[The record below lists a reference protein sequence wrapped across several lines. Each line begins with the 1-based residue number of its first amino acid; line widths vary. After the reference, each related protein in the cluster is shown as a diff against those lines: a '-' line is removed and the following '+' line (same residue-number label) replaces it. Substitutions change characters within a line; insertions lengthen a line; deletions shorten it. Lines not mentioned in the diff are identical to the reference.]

1 MIIVLEKLAQM
12 ERRYQEIE
20 ELLGSPAVATDPAR
34 LTELAK
40 EHSSLESTVSIYH
53 KYVKA
58 LEALEEARVIIKE
71 GADPELIALAQEELE
86 ALEERQ
92 LALDD
97 QLKEALLPKDP
108 QDERDTFVEIRAA
121 AGGDEAALFA
131 ADLYRMYTRYAQVK
145 GWAVDLVDASE
156 TGIKGFKEIVFEV
169 KGRGAYSRLKHESG
183 VHRVQR
189 VPVTESSG
197 RLHTS
202 TVTVAV
208 LPEAEDVEVGI
219 AEEDLRIDIFHAGG
233 HGGQNVNKVATAVR
247 ITHLPTGIMAVCQD
261 ERSQLRNKQKAMAV
275 LRARLLAI
283 AVQQQQQEIS
293 QDRRSQVGTGE
304 RSEKARTY
312 NFPQDRITD
321 HRIGFTLHSLQAVL
335 EGDLDPIV
343 DRLIEWD
350 RQRKLGQVTS

>member
-1 MIIVLEKLAQM
+1 MIIVLERLAQM

-20 ELLGSPAVATDPAR
+20 DLMASPAVATDSAR

-40 EHSSLESTVSIYH
+40 EHSSLESTVSTYR
-53 KYVKA
+53 KYVKT

-71 GADPELIALAQEELE
+71 GADPEMIALAQEELD

-92 LALDD
+92 RALED

-108 QDERDTFVEIRAA
+108 QGERDTFVEIRAA

-131 ADLYRMYTRYAQVK
+131 ADLYRMYTRYAQAK
-145 GWAVDLVDASE
+145 GWTVDLVDASA
-156 TGIKGFKEIVFEV
+156 TGIKGLKEIIFEV

-208 LPEAEDVEVGI
+208 LPEAEDVEVAI
-219 AEEDLRIDIFHAGG
+219 TEEELRIDIFHAGG

-275 LRARLLAI
+275 LKARLLAI

-321 HRIGFTLHSLQAVL
+321 HRIGLTLHSLQAVL

-343 DRLIEWD
+343 DPLIEWD
-350 RQRKLGQVTS
+350 RQRKLE

>member
-1 MIIVLEKLAQM
+1 MLEKLTQM
-12 ERRYQEIE
+12 ELRYQEIE
-20 ELLGSPAVATDPAR
+20 SLMSNPDIATDHAR
-34 LTELAK
+34 LTGLAK
-40 EHSSLESTVSIYH
+40 ERSALGATVSIYQ
-53 KYVKA
+53 KYAKA
-58 LEALEEARVIIKE
+58 VEALEEARTILKE
-71 GADPELIALAQEELE
+71 STDSELIALAQEELVT
-86 ALEERQ
+86 LEETQ
-92 LALDD
+92 MALNE
-97 QLKEALLPKDP
+97 QLKDALLPKDP

-131 ADLYRMYTRYAQVK
+131 ADLYRMYTRYAQIK
-145 GWAVDLVDASE
+145 GWNVDLVDASE
-156 TGIKGFKEIVFEV
+156 TGTKGYKEIIFEV
-169 KGRGAYSRLKHESG
+169 KGRDVYSRLKHESG

-189 VPVTESSG
+189 VPITESSG

-208 LPEAEDVEVGI
+208 LPEADDVEVAI

-247 ITHLPTGIMAVCQD
+247 ITHLASGIMAVCQD

-275 LRARLLAI
+275 LKARLLAI
-283 AVQQQQQEIS
+283 AVQQQRQEIS

-321 HRIGFTLHSLQAVL
+321 HRIGLTLHSLQATL
-335 EGDLDPIV
+335 EGNLDPIV
-343 DRLIEWD
+343 TPLIEWS
-350 RQRKLGQVTS
+350 RQQRLGNLTE

>member
-1 MIIVLEKLAQM
+1 MLDRLAEM

-20 ELLGSPAVATDPAR
+20 DLMASPAVATDRAR
-34 LTELAK
+34 VTELAK
-40 EHSSLESTVSIYH
+40 EHSSLESTVSTYR
-53 KYVKA
+53 KYVKT
-58 LEALEEARVIIKE
+58 LEALEETQVIINE
-71 GADPELIALAQEELE
+71 AADPELIVLAQEELD

-92 LALDD
+92 HALDA

-131 ADLYRMYTRYAQVK
+131 ADLYRMYTRYVQTK
-145 GWAVDLVDASE
+145 GWTVDLVDASA
-156 TGIKGFKEIVFEV
+156 TGIKGFKEIIFEV

-189 VPVTESSG
+189 VPLTESSG

-208 LPEAEDVEVGI
+208 LPEADDVELEI
-219 AEEDLRIDIFHAGG
+219 AEEELRIDIFHAGG

-275 LRARLLAI
+275 LRARLLSI

-321 HRIGFTLHSLQAVL
+321 HRIGLTLHSLQAVL

-343 DRLIEWD
+343 DPLIEWD
-350 RQRKLGQVTS
+350 RQRNLA